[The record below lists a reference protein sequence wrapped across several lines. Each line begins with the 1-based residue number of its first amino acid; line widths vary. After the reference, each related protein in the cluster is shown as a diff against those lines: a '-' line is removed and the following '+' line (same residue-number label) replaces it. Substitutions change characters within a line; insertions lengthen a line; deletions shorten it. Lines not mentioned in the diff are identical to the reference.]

1 MIILCVHYT
10 YMVQF
15 GHDILCIDHA
25 RFQNNIPLVMLKILQ
40 ERHPLTVSMA
50 TDAQDT
56 WQYQD
61 SGAYKDFVP

>member
-1 MIILCVHYT
+1 M
-10 YMVQF
+10 
-15 GHDILCIDHA
+15 IDHSK
-25 RFQNNIPLVMLKILQ
+25 FQNNIPLVMLKILQ

>member
-1 MIILCVHYT
+1 MCALYLYGPIWSWDS
-10 YMVQF
+10 M
-15 GHDILCIDHA
+15 IDHSK
-25 RFQNNIPLVMLKILQ
+25 FQNNIPLVMLKILQ

-56 WQYQD
+56 WQYQN